1 MNCYFYHIRSILKW
15 KLLSKQTLSWSLI
28 CLQISVPHNET
39 DKVDRGGLDK
49 MTLVEVY
56 INLEVIKEIIVFLAH
71 VLIELFLNR
80 LVQGFV

>member
-1 MNCYFYHIRSILKW
+1 M
-15 KLLSKQTLSWSLI
+15 
-28 CLQISVPHNET
+28 QISVPHNET